1 MIYNQH
7 KISSTKNEKVYR
19 IKYETMVT
27 TFMKENIQQ
36 TSIWLLSLV
45 SVIENLS
52 KLLTNKKF

>member
-36 TSIWLLSLV
+36 TSI
-45 SVIENLS
+45 
-52 KLLTNKKF
+52 